1 MDISIPQK
9 RLASEKTF
17 NEISSR
23 FESMN
28 SNRINESTA
37 SNQMGNQFNLSFD
50 PEESKRLMIESK
62 LDYEIWNLQEKI
74 INRRTLKIIQI
85 LCQLTVNNGL
95 DDETISWVA
104 NFIILHLKSNDVE
117 NINISLACIIDV
129 LLFDK
134 ELSYSFLKIYESMLL
149 ISEVKPDNILD
160 SNPLSSQSVTII
172 KAIFDTFCM
181 LQTIG
186 IDIFEFYYD
195 KEGHEKIKESEDFSV
210 DDVNRLKISNKLLST
225 IISKFLFWCNIH
237 VRALW
242 NEGLIKCMF
251 EKRLGTF
258 WNEHKSIIDPRILY
272 NESLYATL
280 ILLSLLIN
288 KEVILGVK
296 QSGENE
302 LAYKQMEERFQIMI
316 RNYGTASKE
325 NFLHIFEAILF
336 VFLNNIKNENYA
348 SRRRRKNKN
357 LNKILFCLSNIREE
371 DIIEYLIIMMHRKLC
386 FDVILNI

>member
-1 MDISIPQK
+1 M
-9 RLASEKTF
+9 
-17 NEISSR
+17 
-23 FESMN
+23 
-28 SNRINESTA
+28 
-37 SNQMGNQFNLSFD
+37 
-50 PEESKRLMIESK
+50 
-62 LDYEIWNLQEKI
+62 
-74 INRRTLKIIQI
+74 
-85 LCQLTVNNGL
+85 NNGL

-225 IISKFLFWCNIH
+225 IISKFLF
-237 VRALW
+237 
-242 NEGLIKCMF
+242 
-251 EKRLGTF
+251 
-258 WNEHKSIIDPRILY
+258 
-272 NESLYATL
+272 
-280 ILLSLLIN
+280 
-288 KEVILGVK
+288 
-296 QSGENE
+296 
-302 LAYKQMEERFQIMI
+302 
-316 RNYGTASKE
+316 
-325 NFLHIFEAILF
+325 
-336 VFLNNIKNENYA
+336 
-348 SRRRRKNKN
+348 
-357 LNKILFCLSNIREE
+357 
-371 DIIEYLIIMMHRKLC
+371 
-386 FDVILNI
+386 